1 MTRSGSYPT
10 LPTSTSFPVLVANP
24 GPAMSFTARLRA
36 LWTFGRGVALGL
48 PDPTGDEDP
57 IALFRTWFRDA
68 ERSGLFMPEAM
79 SLSTATLEG
88 RPSSRMVLLKD
99 VGPDGF
105 VFFTNYESRKANEL
119 DANPRAA
126 LLLHWAILERQ
137 VRIEGPV
144 TRIPEEESFAY
155 YRTRGRGSRIG
166 AWASKQSRPL
176 PDRSELE
183 RRVKEFDER
192 FPGDDVPLPPFWGG
206 FRVAPER
213 MEFWQGRASRLHD
226 RWVWRR
232 ADDGAWGV
240 ERLYP

>member
-1 MTRSGSYPT
+1 
-10 LPTSTSFPVLVANP
+10 
-24 GPAMSFTARLRA
+24 MSFAARVRA
-36 LWTFGRGVALGL
+36 LWTFGRGVSLGL

-57 IALFRTWFRDA
+57 IALFRSWFRDA

-79 SLSTATLEG
+79 SLSTATPDG

-105 VFFTNYESRKANEL
+105 VFFTNYESRKAAEL
-119 DANPRAA
+119 EANPRAA

-144 TRIPEEESFAY
+144 TRISEEESFAY

-183 RRVKEFDER
+183 RRVKEFDDR
-192 FPGDDVPLPPFWGG
+192 YPGDDVPLPPFWGG
-206 FRVAPER
+206 FRVAPQR

-226 RWVWRR
+226 RWVWSRKEN
-232 ADDGAWGV
+232 GAWGV

>member
-1 MTRSGSYPT
+1 
-10 LPTSTSFPVLVANP
+10 
-24 GPAMSFTARLRA
+24 MSFAARFRA

-48 PDPTGDEDP
+48 PDPRGDEDP
-57 IALFRTWFRDA
+57 IALFRSWFRDA

-79 SLSTATLEG
+79 SLSTATPDG
-88 RPSSRMVLLKD
+88 HPSSRMVLLKD

-105 VFFTNYESRKANEL
+105 VFFTNYESRKAGEL
-119 DANPRAA
+119 EANPRAA

-144 TRIPEEESFAY
+144 TRISEEESFAY

-183 RRVKEFDER
+183 RRVKEFDDR
-192 FPGDDVPLPPFWGG
+192 YPGDDVPLPPYWGG
-206 FRVAPER
+206 FRVAPQR

-226 RWVWRR
+226 RWVWSRR
-232 ADDGAWGV
+232 ENGAWGV